1 MVYLYNN
8 TVRGFNHIK
17 NNTLCQDYSE
27 SYDKKGFQIVTCCDG
42 HGSKIHFRSDIGS
55 KLASNVVID
64 ILKDYNIKDI
74 VNLQEN
80 NNYDKLKLDIL
91 CRWNNEVER
100 HLEENPFDDLNYLN
114 EHQRFR
120 VKNNPAIAYGTTLN
134 CVMKYLDKLLCIQ
147 IGDGGIFTVKDGK
160 INNVFP
166 ENDKNV
172 ANITCSLCSDDAYS
186 DLYIKVINANEYDG
200 VFLFTD
206 GVLVPYGTFLNIEKN
221 LINVIEDIIK
231 YETKEGVDQILNE
244 YIVALGE
251 KDGSGDDVSLGII
264 YYK

>member
-1 MVYLYNN
+1 MKLMIGSGKMVYLYNN

-27 SYDKKGFQIVTCCDG
+27 SYDDKGFQIVTCCDG

-64 ILKDYNIKDI
+64 ILKDYDIKDI

-91 CRWNNEVER
+91 CRWNKEVER
-100 HLEENPFDDLNYLN
+100 HLEENPFDELNYLN
-114 EHQRFR
+114 EHQQFR

-206 GVLVPYGTFLNIEKN
+206 GVLVPYGTFSNIERN
-221 LINVIEDIIK
+221 LINVIEDF
-231 YETKEGVDQILNE
+231 YCETSSSDC
-244 YIVALGE
+244 
-251 KDGSGDDVSLGII
+251 
-264 YYK
+264 